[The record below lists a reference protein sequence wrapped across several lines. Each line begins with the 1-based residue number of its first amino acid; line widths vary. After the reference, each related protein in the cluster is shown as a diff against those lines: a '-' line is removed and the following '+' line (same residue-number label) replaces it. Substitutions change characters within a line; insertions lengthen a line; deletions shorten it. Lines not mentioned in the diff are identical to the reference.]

1 MKNLITLFSLLL
13 LFTSCQIRPKEIN
26 YGEDNCHY
34 CSMTIVD
41 RQHAAEMVTHKGKVY
56 KFDAAECMI
65 NSLSEMDPE
74 SIALFLVTDYSEP
87 EQLIDAKTA
96 TFIISPEIPSPMR
109 ANLSALQSKEKAIS
123 LQNSK
128 QGSLYTWEEIQ
139 LYLKNK

>member
-1 MKNLITLFSLLL
+1 
-13 LFTSCQIRPKEIN
+13 
-26 YGEDNCHY
+26 
-34 CSMTIVD
+34 MTIVD
-41 RQHAAEMVTHKGKVY
+41 RQHAAELVTHKGKVY

-74 SIALFLVTDYSEP
+74 SIALFLVTDYSVP

>member
-1 MKNLITLFSLLL
+1 VKNLITLFSLLL

-26 YGEDNCHY
+26 FGEDSCHY

-41 RQHAAEMVTHKGKVY
+41 RQHPAELVTHKGKVY

-74 SIALFLVTDYSEP
+74 SIALFLVTDYSAP
-87 EQLIDAKTA
+87 EQFIDAKTA
-96 TFIISPEIPSPMR
+96 TFIVSPEIPSPMR
-109 ANLSALQSKEKAIS
+109 ANLSALESKEKAIS
-123 LQNSK
+123 LQKSK